1 MVELVADTTTL
12 LLPTST
18 VEITRALLGLRVGR
32 LLEGFRGGAKVDIHK
47 IAAQIYQMCI
57 AYLENC
63 HTIVEI
69 EINPLFVYSEKI
81 CAVDALV
88 HMAAEG

>member
-1 MVELVADTTTL
+1 
-12 LLPTST
+12 
-18 VEITRALLGLRVGR
+18 
-32 LLEGFRGGAKVDIHK
+32 
-47 IAAQIYQMCI
+47 MCI